1 MMIYDRLSSSIKY
14 EPGTRLSSVSNS
26 TIVGISTVDY
36 WILGSEF
43 TIPKEGLSK
52 VILRDKIGSTIIE
65 RVFGRIGNAKEVF
78 PISIKLYESNESRI
92 LLMKNGIGS
101 LLYEL
106 SNSIKSK
113 IFLNDIITQQIL
125 SEMSS
130 ADPVYASEAYD
141 EICLNGYRLHGQINN
156 ESVGIVDDSKRNSIR
171 DMGKKDDDIHIET
184 NKSIMSEWADGYGV
198 EDGEGNIILT
208 PKDLIEDIIA
218 PSLTTRYE
226 NEAYDKFTLLSA
238 WNQTLDKCEMRNF
251 NNYCKYRELK
261 EFNKLKGVIPLTD
274 FNSTT
279 LTLANYIHAIPY
291 FEFACVINTRQR
303 TITWFNKVSDNE
315 LADINDKD
323 FVNCLINQI
332 LYRDV
337 NKIYISKNQYDELL
351 IEFDTSNV
359 RVKYFVDLTVVSILS
374 RSLAHTYS

>member
-1 MMIYDRLSSSIKY
+1 MIYDRLSSSIKY

-171 DMGKKDDDIHIET
+171 DMDKEDDDIHIET
-184 NKSIMSEWADGYGV
+184 NKSILSEWADGYGV

-208 PKDLIEDIIA
+208 PKDVLDDIVA
-218 PSLTTRYE
+218 PSLTTRY
-226 NEAYDKFTLLSA
+226 
-238 WNQTLDKCEMRNF
+238 
-251 NNYCKYRELK
+251 
-261 EFNKLKGVIPLTD
+261 
-274 FNSTT
+274 
-279 LTLANYIHAIPY
+279 
-291 FEFACVINTRQR
+291 
-303 TITWFNKVSDNE
+303 
-315 LADINDKD
+315 
-323 FVNCLINQI
+323 
-332 LYRDV
+332 
-337 NKIYISKNQYDELL
+337 
-351 IEFDTSNV
+351 
-359 RVKYFVDLTVVSILS
+359 
-374 RSLAHTYS
+374 

>member
-113 IFLNDIITQQIL
+113 VFLNDIITQQIL

-141 EICLNGYRLHGQINN
+141 EICLNGYQLHEQINN

-171 DMGKKDDDIHIET
+171 DMDEKDGDIHIET
-184 NKSIMSEWADGYGV
+184 NKSILSEWTNGYGV
-198 EDGEGNIILT
+198 EDGEGNIVLT
-208 PKDLIEDIIA
+208 PKDVLDDMIA

-279 LTLANYIHAIPY
+279 YSLY
-291 FEFACVINTRQR
+291 F
-303 TITWFNKVSDNE
+303 
-315 LADINDKD
+315 
-323 FVNCLINQI
+323 I
-332 LYRDV
+332 L
-337 NKIYISKNQYDELL
+337 
-351 IEFDTSNV
+351 
-359 RVKYFVDLTVVSILS
+359 
-374 RSLAHTYS
+374 

>member
-1 MMIYDRLSSSIKY
+1 MIYDRLSSSIKY
-14 EPGTRLSSVSNS
+14 EPGISLRSE
-26 TIVGISTVDY
+26 ISTTIKSSNLIDY
-36 WILGSEF
+36 WISGSNI

-65 RVFGRIGNAKEVF
+65 RVFARIGNIKEVF
-78 PISIKLYESNESRI
+78 PISIKLYESNESKI
-92 LLMKNGIGS
+92 LLMRNGIGS
-101 LLYEL
+101 LLCEL
-106 SNSIKSK
+106 SLSIKNK
-113 IFLNDIITQQIL
+113 TFLNDIICHQII
-125 SEMSS
+125 SEAAMC
-130 ADPVYASEAYD
+130 DPVYSSEAYD
-141 EICLNGYRLHGQINN
+141 EMCLNGYQIHEQINN
-156 ESVGIVDDSKRNSIR
+156 DSVGITDDSKRNSIR
-171 DMGKKDDDIHIET
+171 DIDKKDNDLCVET
-184 NKSIMSEWADGYGV
+184 HNSILSEWTNGYGV
-198 EDGEGNIILT
+198 EDGEGNIVLT
-208 PKDLIEDIIA
+208 PKDVLDDIIS

-291 FEFACVINTRQR
+291 FEFACLIDTRHR

-315 LADINDKD
+315 LTDIDDKD

-337 NKIYISKNQYDELL
+337 NKVYISKNQYDELL

-359 RVKYFVDLTVVSILS
+359 RVKYFVDLTVVSMLS
-374 RSLAHTYS
+374 RSLAHACS

>member
-1 MMIYDRLSSSIKY
+1 MIYDRLSSSIKY

-238 WNQTLDKCEMRNF
+238 WNQTLDKCEMSNF
-251 NNYCKYRELK
+251 NNDCQSRELK

-279 LTLANYIHAIPY
+279 LTLPNYIHAIPS
-291 FEFACVINTRQR
+291 FEFACVIDIKQR

-374 RSLAHTYS
+374 RSLAHRYS

>member
-14 EPGTRLSSVSNS
+14 EPGTRLSSISNS

-141 EICLNGYRLHGQINN
+141 EICLNGYQLHEQINN

-279 LTLANYIHAIPY
+279 LT
-291 FEFACVINTRQR
+291 
-303 TITWFNKVSDNE
+303 
-315 LADINDKD
+315 
-323 FVNCLINQI
+323 
-332 LYRDV
+332 
-337 NKIYISKNQYDELL
+337 
-351 IEFDTSNV
+351 
-359 RVKYFVDLTVVSILS
+359 
-374 RSLAHTYS
+374 